1 MEKPKLKKIDET
13 EFISNKTVGKTK
25 LIRYYLLNG
34 KKFRIQYENS
44 NGFSMGFNTK
54 QCLDQYSEHDAKWN
68 HLEDISVLKMSTK
81 CPSYFNMEESKNHCM
96 EFFRK
101 MEAHLVKIYS

>member
-1 MEKPKLKKIDET
+1 MEKKLIKIDET
-13 EFISNKTVGKTK
+13 EFISNSKNGITK
-25 LIRYYLLNG
+25 LIRYYELNG

-44 NGFSMGFNTK
+44 NGSPLGFNSK
-54 QCLDQYSEHDAKWN
+54 KCLDQYSENDARWN
-68 HLEDISVLKMSTK
+68 HLEDISVLKMFNA
-81 CPSYFNMEESKNHCM
+81 CPSYFDMGGSKQHCM